1 MQKVKNEI
9 IPHKNTKREIIY
21 VFQGGGALGAYQ
33 VGAYE
38 ALSEHGYLPHMVV
51 GISIGA
57 INAAIIAGNKPE
69 FRLQRLTQFWDKIT
83 TKIPF
88 PMSTRLGLTKWHHY
102 WSAQSSLYFGQPGFF
117 TPKITNPWLAPDST
131 PNEFSF
137 YDTAP
142 LRDTLLDLIDF
153 DYLNAGYVRI
163 CLGTVDLE
171 SGDFIFFDSHK
182 ETITVDHILASSAL
196 PPGFPPVYLN
206 GRYYVDGGV
215 FSNTP
220 MSKVIDEF
228 ADNEDHIKNILCFMV
243 DLFSAKGVLPHSMD
257 GLMERIKDIQYSS
270 HSKRS
275 SALYATTQNLSHA
288 IKFLS
293 EKLTPKQRSDPQV
306 KEILKLGYAHRLDII
321 RLVYHSERGTELNS
335 KDYEFS
341 TESANKHC
349 RSGYTNIK
357 LMIAEKEAEW
367 SEKHKSGVT
376 VYNVEEEKITSFK
389 L

>member
-1 MQKVKNEI
+1 MESA
-9 IPHKNTKREIIY
+9 REVIY

-38 ALSEHGYLPHMVV
+38 ALSEHGYRPNMIT

-69 FRLQRLTQFWDKIT
+69 MRLEQLTKFWDTIS

-88 PMSTRLGLTKWHHY
+88 PMCTKFGLAKFHNY
-102 WSAQSSLYFGQPGFF
+102 ISAQSSLYFGQPGFF
-117 TPKITNPWLAPDST
+117 TPKLLNPWLASDNT

-137 YDTAP
+137 YDTTP
-142 LRDTLLDLIDF
+142 LRETLLKLIDF
-153 DYLNAGYVRI
+153 EYLNEKHVRL

-171 SGDFIFFDSHK
+171 SGDFIFFDSRK
-182 ETITVDHILASSAL
+182 EHITVDHILASSAL
-196 PPGFPPVYLN
+196 PPGFPPVALN

-228 ADNEDHIKNILCFMV
+228 ADNENQIKNVLCFMV

-257 GLMERIKDIQYSS
+257 GVMERVKDIQYSS

-293 EKLTPKQRSDPQV
+293 TKLTFEQKADPHVQ
-306 KEILKLGYAHRLDII
+306 EILKLGYAHRLDVI
-321 RLVYHSERGTELNS
+321 RLVYHSEKGTELSS

-341 TESANKHC
+341 VESANKHC
-349 RSGYTNIK
+349 KLGYVNVK
-357 LMIAEKEAEW
+357 RMISEKEAEW
-367 SEKHKSGVT
+367 SEKYKCGVT
-376 VYNVEEEKITSFK
+376 VYNIEEEKIVS
-389 L
+389 LNL